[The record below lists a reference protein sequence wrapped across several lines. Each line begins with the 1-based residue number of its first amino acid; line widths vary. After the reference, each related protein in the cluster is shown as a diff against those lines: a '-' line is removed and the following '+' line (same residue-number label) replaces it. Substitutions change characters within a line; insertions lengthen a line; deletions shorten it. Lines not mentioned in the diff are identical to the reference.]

1 MPEAGSRT
9 GRGWLR
15 AVGLLTGTVLFS
27 VLNPGVLVALP
38 FVLLALFVPSR
49 SPVTLLVALFATFLA
64 MGGRPTDGL
73 WYLERGWGLVLGGCF
88 LALTLRW
95 PGLRFMPRGLG
106 AVAGAFLVTGGV
118 FLVRPGDWL
127 VVRWMITSRMEAGL
141 GAALGAL
148 QALQG
153 REGFTEAFENSAVQ
167 AMAVQGSVFPALLG
181 LASLSALGLGWWL
194 FVRLTNGSGD
204 GVGPLRE
211 FRFHD
216 HLIWILILGLLGLV
230 GTSGAL
236 EGLGTNAVVFM
247 GALYALRG
255 SAVVLFMTKGVSFL
269 GALLL
274 SVGFLLVAPLMLT
287 AAFVIGVGDTWLNF
301 RARLGSV
308 GSR

>member
-1 MPEAGSRT
+1 
-9 GRGWLR
+9 
-15 AVGLLTGTVLFS
+15 
-27 VLNPGVLVALP
+27 
-38 FVLLALFVPSR
+38 
-49 SPVTLLVALFATFLA
+49 
-64 MGGRPTDGL
+64 
-73 WYLERGWGLVLGGCF
+73 
-88 LALTLRW
+88 
-95 PGLRFMPRGLG
+95 
-106 AVAGAFLVTGGV
+106 
-118 FLVRPGDWL
+118 
-127 VVRWMITSRMEAGL
+127 
-141 GAALGAL
+141 
-148 QALQG
+148 
-153 REGFTEAFENSAVQ
+153 
-167 AMAVQGSVFPALLG
+167 
-181 LASLSALGLGWWL
+181 LSALGLGWWI

-255 SAVVLFMTKGVSFL
+255 SSVVLFMTGGVSFV